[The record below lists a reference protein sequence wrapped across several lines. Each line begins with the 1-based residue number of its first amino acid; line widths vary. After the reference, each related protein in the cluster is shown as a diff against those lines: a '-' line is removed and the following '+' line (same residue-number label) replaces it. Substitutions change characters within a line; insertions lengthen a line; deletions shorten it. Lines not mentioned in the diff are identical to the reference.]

1 MSNVAKL
8 SVTLTPEMA
17 ALIAKAVEAGEYAT
31 TSEVIR
37 EALREWNLRRRLLQ
51 QEREQ
56 LQKLWADGLASGPG
70 QFKDIAAIKAEAR
83 RRRTAAKP
91 SRGD

>member
-1 MSNVAKL
+1 MSNVAKM

-17 ALIAKAVEAGEYAT
+17 ALIAKAVETGEYAT

-37 EALREWNLRRRLLQ
+37 EALREWNLRRSLLQ

-56 LQKLWADGLASGPG
+56 LQKLWAEGIASGPG
-70 QFKDIAAIKAEAR
+70 QFKDMDAIKAEAR
-83 RRRTAAKP
+83 RRLVAETP
-91 SRGD
+91 VNGN